1 MIVWDMLDS
10 NVAEDFDRAYIFSS
24 SMTSRLKSDMCACFL
39 KLGYGIH
46 EDATSIK
53 VVNLDNDSNFFANTS
68 FMVKYFNIKCYIR
81 IGKEKNSE
89 GRKNSDNDVKQVLYL
104 KTYKDYSRLS
114 RQAISAIFNR
124 VFSKKPVTAI

>member
-1 MIVWDMLDS
+1 MMMIVCDMLSS

-46 EDATSIK
+46 EDATSVL
-53 VVNLDNDSNFFANTS
+53 VVNLDDDNKFFENLS
-68 FMVKYFNIKCYIR
+68 FIVKNFNIKCYIR
-81 IGKEKNSE
+81 VE
-89 GRKNSDNDVKQVLYL
+89 GRDREKVKTDIKQVLNL

-124 VFSKKPVTAI
+124 VFKASNNSNLI

>member
-1 MIVWDMLDS
+1 MIVCDMLSS

-46 EDATSIK
+46 EDATSVL
-53 VVNLDNDSNFFANTS
+53 VVNLDDDNKFFENLS
-68 FMVKYFNIKCYIR
+68 FIVKNFNIKCYIR
-81 IGKEKNSE
+81 VE
-89 GRKNSDNDVKQVLYL
+89 GRDREKVKTNIKQVLNL

-124 VFSKKPVTAI
+124 VFKASNNSNLI

>member
-1 MIVWDMLDS
+1 MMMIVCDMLSS

-46 EDATSIK
+46 EDATSVL
-53 VVNLDNDSNFFANTS
+53 VVNLDDDNKFFENLS
-68 FMVKYFNIKCYIR
+68 FIVKNFNIMCYIR
-81 IGKEKNSE
+81 VE
-89 GRKNSDNDVKQVLYL
+89 GRDREKVKTDIKQVLNL

-124 VFSKKPVTAI
+124 VFKASNNSNLI

>member
-1 MIVWDMLDS
+1 MNVCDMLSS

-46 EDATSIK
+46 EDATSVL
-53 VVNLDNDSNFFANTS
+53 VVNLDDDNKFFENLS
-68 FMVKYFNIKCYIR
+68 FIVKNFNIKCYIR
-81 IGKEKNSE
+81 VE
-89 GRKNSDNDVKQVLYL
+89 GRDREKVKTDIKQVLNL

-124 VFSKKPVTAI
+124 VFKASNNSNLI

>member
-1 MIVWDMLDS
+1 MMIFCDMLSS

-46 EDATSIK
+46 EDATSVL
-53 VVNLDNDSNFFANTS
+53 VVNLDDDNKFFENLS
-68 FMVKYFNIKCYIR
+68 FIVKNFNIKCYIR
-81 IGKEKNSE
+81 VE
-89 GRKNSDNDVKQVLYL
+89 GRDREKVKTDIKQVLNL

-124 VFSKKPVTAI
+124 VFKASNNSNLI

>member
-1 MIVWDMLDS
+1 MMMNVCDMLSS

-46 EDATSIK
+46 EDATSVL
-53 VVNLDNDSNFFANTS
+53 VVNLDDDNKFFENLS
-68 FMVKYFNIKCYIR
+68 FIVKNFNIKCYIR
-81 IGKEKNSE
+81 VE
-89 GRKNSDNDVKQVLYL
+89 GRDREKVKTDIKQVLNL

-124 VFSKKPVTAI
+124 VFKASNNSNLI

>member
-1 MIVWDMLDS
+1 MIVCDMLSS

-46 EDATSIK
+46 EDATSVL
-53 VVNLDNDSNFFANTS
+53 VVNLDDDNKFFENLS
-68 FMVKYFNIKCYIR
+68 FIVKNFNIKCYIR
-81 IGKEKNSE
+81 VE
-89 GRKNSDNDVKQVLYL
+89 GRDREKVKTDIKQVLNL

-114 RQAISAIFNR
+114 RQAISAIFNPNR
-124 VFSKKPVTAI
+124 SLGQS

>member
-1 MIVWDMLDS
+1 MIVCDMLS
-10 NVAEDFDRAYIFSS
+10 NNVAEDFDRAYIFSS

-46 EDATSIK
+46 EDATSVL
-53 VVNLDNDSNFFANTS
+53 VVNLDDDNKFFENLS
-68 FMVKYFNIKCYIR
+68 FIVKNFNIKCYIR
-81 IGKEKNSE
+81 VEGWDREKV
-89 GRKNSDNDVKQVLYL
+89 KTDIKQVLNL

-124 VFSKKPVTAI
+124 VFKASNNSNLI

>member
-1 MIVWDMLDS
+1 MMIVCDMLSS

-46 EDATSIK
+46 EDATSVL
-53 VVNLDNDSNFFANTS
+53 VVNLDDDNKFFENLS
-68 FMVKYFNIKCYIR
+68 FIVKNFNIKCYIR
-81 IGKEKNSE
+81 VE
-89 GRKNSDNDVKQVLYL
+89 GRDREKVKTDIKQVLNL

-124 VFSKKPVTAI
+124 VFKASNNSNLI

>member
-1 MIVWDMLDS
+1 MIVCDMLSS
-10 NVAEDFDRAYIFSS
+10 NVAQDFDRAYIFSS

-46 EDATSIK
+46 EDATSVL
-53 VVNLDNDSNFFANTS
+53 VVNLDDDNKFFENLS
-68 FMVKYFNIKCYIR
+68 FIVKNFNIKCYIR
-81 IGKEKNSE
+81 VE
-89 GRKNSDNDVKQVLYL
+89 GRDREKVKTDIKQVLNL

-124 VFSKKPVTAI
+124 VFKASNNSYLI

>member
-1 MIVWDMLDS
+1 MIVCDMLSS
-10 NVAEDFDRAYIFSS
+10 NVAQDFDRAYIFSS

-46 EDATSIK
+46 EDATSVL
-53 VVNLDNDSNFFANTS
+53 VVNLDDDNKFFENLS
-68 FMVKYFNIKCYIR
+68 FIVKNFNIKCYIR
-81 IGKEKNSE
+81 VE
-89 GRKNSDNDVKQVLYL
+89 GRDREKVKTDIKQVLNL

-124 VFSKKPVTAI
+124 VFKASNNSNLI

>member
-1 MIVWDMLDS
+1 MMMIVCDMLSS

-46 EDATSIK
+46 EDATSVL
-53 VVNLDNDSNFFANTS
+53 VVNLDDDNKFFENLL
-68 FMVKYFNIKCYIR
+68 FIVKNFNIMCYSR
-81 IGKEKNSE
+81 VE
-89 GRKNSDNDVKQVLYL
+89 GRDREKVKTDIKQVLNL

-124 VFSKKPVTAI
+124 VFKASNNSNLI

>member
-1 MIVWDMLDS
+1 MIVCDMLSS

-46 EDATSIK
+46 EDATSVL
-53 VVNLDNDSNFFANTS
+53 VVNLDDDNKFFENLS
-68 FMVKYFNIKCYIR
+68 FIVKNFNIKCYIR
-81 IGKEKNSE
+81 VEGQNREKV
-89 GRKNSDNDVKQVLYL
+89 KTDIKQVLNL

-124 VFSKKPVTAI
+124 VFKESNNSNLI

>member
-1 MIVWDMLDS
+1 MIVCDMLSS

-46 EDATSIK
+46 EDATSVL
-53 VVNLDNDSNFFANTS
+53 VVNLDDDNKFFENLS
-68 FMVKYFNIKCYIR
+68 FIVKNFNIKCYIR
-81 IGKEKNSE
+81 VE
-89 GRKNSDNDVKQVLYL
+89 GRDREKVKTDIKQVLNL

-114 RQAISAIFNR
+114 RQAISAIFNM
-124 VFSKKPVTAI
+124 VFKASNNSNLI

>member
-1 MIVWDMLDS
+1 MIVCDMLSS

-46 EDATSIK
+46 EDATSVL
-53 VVNLDNDSNFFANTS
+53 VVNLDDDNKFFENLS
-68 FMVKYFNIKCYIR
+68 FIVKNFNIKCYIR
-81 IGKEKNSE
+81 VEGWDREKV
-89 GRKNSDNDVKQVLYL
+89 KTDIKQVLNL

-124 VFSKKPVTAI
+124 VFKASNNSNLI

>member
-1 MIVWDMLDS
+1 MIVCDMLSS

-46 EDATSIK
+46 EDATSVL
-53 VVNLDNDSNFFANTS
+53 VVNLDDDNKFFENLS
-68 FMVKYFNIKCYIR
+68 FIVKNFNIKCYIR
-81 IGKEKNSE
+81 VE
-89 GRKNSDNDVKQVLYL
+89 GRDREKVKTNIKQVLNL

-124 VFSKKPVTAI
+124 VFKETNNSNLI

>member
-1 MIVWDMLDS
+1 MMMIVCDMLSS

-46 EDATSIK
+46 EDATSVL
-53 VVNLDNDSNFFANTS
+53 VVNLDDDNKFFENLS
-68 FMVKYFNIKCYIR
+68 FIVKNFNIKCYIR
-81 IGKEKNSE
+81 VE
-89 GRKNSDNDVKQVLYL
+89 GRDREKVKTDIKQVLDL

-124 VFSKKPVTAI
+124 VFKASNNSNLI

>member
-1 MIVWDMLDS
+1 MIVCDMLSS

-46 EDATSIK
+46 EDATSVL
-53 VVNLDNDSNFFANTS
+53 VVNLDDDNKFFENLS
-68 FMVKYFNIKCYIR
+68 FIVKNFNIKCYIR
-81 IGKEKNSE
+81 VE
-89 GRKNSDNDVKQVLYL
+89 GRDREKVKTDIKQVLNL
-104 KTYKDYSRLS
+104 RTYKDYSRLS

-124 VFSKKPVTAI
+124 VFKASNNSNLI

>member
-1 MIVWDMLDS
+1 MMMIVCDMLSS

-46 EDATSIK
+46 EDATSVL
-53 VVNLDNDSNFFANTS
+53 VVNLDDDNKFFENLS
-68 FMVKYFNIKCYIR
+68 FIVKNFNIKCYIR
-81 IGKEKNSE
+81 VE
-89 GRKNSDNDVKQVLYL
+89 GRDREKVKTDIKQVLNL

-124 VFSKKPVTAI
+124 VFSKKPVTGI

>member
-1 MIVWDMLDS
+1 MIVCDMLSS

-46 EDATSIK
+46 EDATSVL
-53 VVNLDNDSNFFANTS
+53 VVNLDDDNKFFENLS
-68 FMVKYFNIKCYIR
+68 FIVKNFNIKCYIR
-81 IGKEKNSE
+81 VE
-89 GRKNSDNDVKQVLYL
+89 GRDREKVKTDIKQVLNL

-124 VFSKKPVTAI
+124 VFKETNNSNLI

>member
-1 MIVWDMLDS
+1 MIVCDMLSS

-46 EDATSIK
+46 EDATSVL
-53 VVNLDNDSNFFANTS
+53 VVNLDDDNKFFENLS
-68 FMVKYFNIKCYIR
+68 FIVKNFNIKCYIR
-81 IGKEKNSE
+81 VE
-89 GRKNSDNDVKQVLYL
+89 GRDREKVKTDINQVLNL

-124 VFSKKPVTAI
+124 VFKASNNSNLI

>member
-1 MIVWDMLDS
+1 MIVCDMLSS

-46 EDATSIK
+46 EDATSVL
-53 VVNLDNDSNFFANTS
+53 VVNLDDDNKFFENLS
-68 FMVKYFNIKCYIR
+68 FIVKNFNIKCYIR
-81 IGKEKNSE
+81 VE
-89 GRKNSDNDVKQVLYL
+89 GRDREKVKTDIKQVLNL

-124 VFSKKPVTAI
+124 VFKASNNSNLI

>member
-1 MIVWDMLDS
+1 MIVCDMLSS

-46 EDATSIK
+46 EDATSVL
-53 VVNLDNDSNFFANTS
+53 VVNLDDDNKFFENLS
-68 FMVKYFNIKCYIR
+68 FIVKNFNIKCYIR
-81 IGKEKNSE
+81 VE
-89 GRKNSDNDVKQVLYL
+89 GRDREKVKTDIKQVLNL

-124 VFSKKPVTAI
+124 VFRASNNSNLI

>member
-1 MIVWDMLDS
+1 MIVCDMLS
-10 NVAEDFDRAYIFSS
+10 RNVAEDFDRAYIFSS

-46 EDATSIK
+46 EDATSVL
-53 VVNLDNDSNFFANTS
+53 VVNLDDDNKFFENLS
-68 FMVKYFNIKCYIR
+68 FIVKNFNIKCYIR
-81 IGKEKNSE
+81 VE
-89 GRKNSDNDVKQVLYL
+89 GRDREKVKTDIKQVLNL

-124 VFSKKPVTAI
+124 VFKASNNSNLI

>member
-1 MIVWDMLDS
+1 MIVCDMLSS

-46 EDATSIK
+46 EDATSVL
-53 VVNLDNDSNFFANTS
+53 VVNLDDDNKFFENLS
-68 FMVKYFNIKCYIR
+68 FIVKNFNIKCYIR
-81 IGKEKNSE
+81 VE
-89 GRKNSDNDVKQVLYL
+89 GRDREKVKTDIKQVLNL

-124 VFSKKPVTAI
+124 VFKASNNSYLI

>member
-1 MIVWDMLDS
+1 MMMIVCDMLSS
-10 NVAEDFDRAYIFSS
+10 NVAQDFDRAYIFSS

-46 EDATSIK
+46 EDATSVL
-53 VVNLDNDSNFFANTS
+53 VVNLDDDNKFFENLS
-68 FMVKYFNIKCYIR
+68 FIVKNFNIKCYIR
-81 IGKEKNSE
+81 VE
-89 GRKNSDNDVKQVLYL
+89 GRDREKVKTDIKQVLNL

-124 VFSKKPVTAI
+124 VFKASNNSNLI

>member
-1 MIVWDMLDS
+1 MMMIVCDMLSS

-46 EDATSIK
+46 EDATSVL
-53 VVNLDNDSNFFANTS
+53 VVNLDDDNKFFENFS
-68 FMVKYFNIKCYIR
+68 FIVKNFNIKCYIR
-81 IGKEKNSE
+81 VE
-89 GRKNSDNDVKQVLYL
+89 GRDRDKVKTDIKQVLNL

-124 VFSKKPVTAI
+124 VFKASNNSNLI

>member
-1 MIVWDMLDS
+1 MMMIVCDMLSS

-24 SMTSRLKSDMCACFL
+24 SMTSRLKIDMCACFL

-46 EDATSIK
+46 EDATSVL
-53 VVNLDNDSNFFANTS
+53 VVNLDDDNKFFENLS
-68 FMVKYFNIKCYIR
+68 FIVKNFNIKCYIR
-81 IGKEKNSE
+81 VE
-89 GRKNSDNDVKQVLYL
+89 GRDREKVKTDIKQVLNL

-124 VFSKKPVTAI
+124 VFKASNNSNLI

>member
-1 MIVWDMLDS
+1 MIVCDMLSS

-46 EDATSIK
+46 EDATSVL
-53 VVNLDNDSNFFANTS
+53 VVNLDDDNKFFENLS
-68 FMVKYFNIKCYIR
+68 FIVKNFNIKCYIR
-81 IGKEKNSE
+81 VE
-89 GRKNSDNDVKQVLYL
+89 GRDREKVKTDIKQVLNL

-124 VFSKKPVTAI
+124 VFKASNNNNLI

>member
-1 MIVWDMLDS
+1 MIVCDMLSS

-46 EDATSIK
+46 EDATSVL
-53 VVNLDNDSNFFANTS
+53 VVNLDDDNKFFENLS
-68 FMVKYFNIKCYIR
+68 FIVKNFNIKCYIR
-81 IGKEKNSE
+81 VE
-89 GRKNSDNDVKQVLYL
+89 GRDREKVNTDIKQVLNL

-114 RQAISAIFNR
+114 RQAISTIFNR
-124 VFSKKPVTAI
+124 VFKASNNSNLR

>member
-1 MIVWDMLDS
+1 MIVCDMLSS

-46 EDATSIK
+46 EDATSVL
-53 VVNLDNDSNFFANTS
+53 VVNLDDDNKFFENLS
-68 FMVKYFNIKCYIR
+68 FIVKNFNIKCYIR
-81 IGKEKNSE
+81 VEGRDKEKV
-89 GRKNSDNDVKQVLYL
+89 KTDIKQVLNL

-124 VFSKKPVTAI
+124 VFKASNNSNLI

>member
-1 MIVWDMLDS
+1 MIVCDMLSS

-24 SMTSRLKSDMCACFL
+24 SMTSRLKSNMCACFL

-46 EDATSIK
+46 EDATSVL
-53 VVNLDNDSNFFANTS
+53 VVNLDDDNKFFENLS
-68 FMVKYFNIKCYIR
+68 FIVKNFNIKCYIR
-81 IGKEKNSE
+81 VE
-89 GRKNSDNDVKQVLYL
+89 GRDREKVKTDIKQVLNL

-124 VFSKKPVTAI
+124 VFKASNNSNLI

>member
-1 MIVWDMLDS
+1 MIVCDMLSS
-10 NVAEDFDRAYIFSS
+10 NVAKDFDRAYIFSS

-46 EDATSIK
+46 EDATSVL
-53 VVNLDNDSNFFANTS
+53 VVNLDDDNKFFENLS
-68 FMVKYFNIKCYIR
+68 FIVKNFNIKCYIR
-81 IGKEKNSE
+81 VE
-89 GRKNSDNDVKQVLYL
+89 GRDREKVKTDIKQVLNL

-124 VFSKKPVTAI
+124 VFKASNNSNLI

>member
-1 MIVWDMLDS
+1 MMMIVCDMLSS

-46 EDATSIK
+46 EDATS
-53 VVNLDNDSNFFANTS
+53 VLVENLDDDNKFFENLS
-68 FMVKYFNIKCYIR
+68 FIVKNFNIKCYIR
-81 IGKEKNSE
+81 VE
-89 GRKNSDNDVKQVLYL
+89 GRDREKVKTDIKQVLNL

-124 VFSKKPVTAI
+124 VFKASNNSNLI

>member
-1 MIVWDMLDS
+1 MIVCDMLSS

-46 EDATSIK
+46 EDATSVL
-53 VVNLDNDSNFFANTS
+53 VVNLDDDNKFFENLS
-68 FMVKYFNIKCYIR
+68 FIVKNFNIKCYIR
-81 IGKEKNSE
+81 VE
-89 GRKNSDNDVKQVLYL
+89 GRGREKVKTNIKQVLNL

-124 VFSKKPVTAI
+124 VFKASNNSNLI